1 MKILSNIVLIIF
13 VLFLATPT
21 IVSAI
26 KENIDTSYFYNFSEE
41 EHNCNNAFN
50 EIKSIPAVYSIPLI
64 IDFEG
69 FQKVKFSVF
78 NETKINSIKPNV
90 FLQPPELV

>member
-1 MKILSNIVLIIF
+1 MKLMSKIVLFIF

-21 IVSAI
+21 IVAAI
-26 KENIDTSYFYNFSEE
+26 DETVDTSYFFNMSEE
-41 EHNCNNAFN
+41 ESHSSLN
-50 EIKSIPAVYSIPLI
+50 EIKSIPTIYSIPLV

-69 FQKVKFSVF
+69 LQKVQFSVL
-78 NETKINSIKPNV
+78 KDRKVSSLKPKV

>member
-1 MKILSNIVLIIF
+1 MCKIVLFIF

-26 KENIDTSYFYNFSEE
+26 DKTIDTSYFFNMSEE
-41 EHNCNNAFN
+41 ESHSSFN
-50 EIKSIPAVYSIPLI
+50 EVKSMPMIYSIPLI

-69 FQKVKFSVF
+69 FQRAKYSVLNDRKV
-78 NETKINSIKPNV
+78 NSLKPKV
-90 FLQPPELV
+90 FLPPPELV

>member
-1 MKILSNIVLIIF
+1 MKSMCKIVLFIF

-26 KENIDTSYFYNFSEE
+26 DKTIDTSYFFNMSEE
-41 EHNCNNAFN
+41 ESHSSFN
-50 EIKSIPAVYSIPLI
+50 EVKSMPMIYSIPLI

-69 FQKVKFSVF
+69 FQRAKYSVLNDRKV
-78 NETKINSIKPNV
+78 NSLKPKV
-90 FLQPPELV
+90 FLPPPELV